1 VGGSCVRALLDWHL
15 DHFSADA
22 DAGHDDGRDALMR
35 VQQFIARIYRDRYFP
50 GHALSRILVIAVFVS
65 TLSVGVQA
73 DGGIV
78 LWQRTTGPFIVTV
91 FTTETPLRV
100 GQADISILV
109 ENVGDPR
116 PVVDAEVFI
125 ELENE
130 AGAIVSAE
138 ATHRQAQNK
147 LLYCGLINLPEAG
160 SWRAKIFVKEGG
172 ETGEAPGD
180 LTVVGAQPVFFAYWK
195 LMAFPPVIIFL
206 FLINQWLSKRRTSSL
221 R

>member
-1 VGGSCVRALLDWHL
+1 M
-15 DHFSADA
+15 DHFSTDA
-22 DAGHDDGRDALMR
+22 DAGHDDGRNALMR
-35 VQQFIARIYRDRYFP
+35 VQQIMTRIYRDRYFP
-50 GHALSRILVIAVFVS
+50 RHALSRLLLFVIFVP

-100 GQADISILV
+100 GQADISILL
-109 ENVGDPR
+109 ENVGDSR

-130 AGAIVSAE
+130 AGATVSAE

-147 LLYCGLINLPEAG
+147 LLYCSLIDLPEAG
-160 SWRAKIFVKEGG
+160 SWKAKIIVKEGG
-172 ETGEAPGD
+172 ETGEALGD
-180 LTVVGAQPVFFAYWK
+180 LTVIRAQPMFFAYWK
-195 LMAFPPVIIFL
+195 LLAFPPVIIVL
-206 FLINQWLSKRRTSSL
+206 FIINQWLSKPRTSLL